1 MPQLLSVQ
9 TGSVRPVV
17 MQGRK
22 VLTAIRKQAVVG
34 PVPVLP
40 LGLHGD
46 EQADPAVHGGCLL
59 YTSRW
64 V

>member
-9 TGSVRPVV
+9 TGTVRPVV

-34 PVPVLP
+34 PVPVWP
-40 LGLHGD
+40 LGLQGD
-46 EQADPAVHGGCLL
+46 
-59 YTSRW
+59 
-64 V
+64 